1 MRKLTASLKRVAG
14 TIDGFHAWV
23 NGRKVIR
30 PDDSDE
36 DPKWSGDVPDDK
48 VRVRVKVY
56 GIGAAKYELK
66 IDLPGTAN
74 DQALELRLHGG
85 YHETT
90 LEI

>member
-1 MRKLTASLKRVAG
+1 MRKLTVSLKRVAG
-14 TIDGFHAWV
+14 QIDEFYAWV

-30 PDDSDE
+30 APPGE
-36 DPKWSGDVPDDK
+36 PEWSGELPDEK
-48 VRVRVKVY
+48 VRVKVKVY
-56 GIGAAKYELK
+56 GVGSAKYELR

-74 DQALELRLHGG
+74 DQALELRLGGG